1 MTLNK
6 TAALLAAITAI
17 GAGSAHAATL
27 NADMDITANVSA
39 SCQFSGPGDQNF
51 VLGESGMTATS
62 RQSFVLVNCNLYLP
76 YILETDAGPQ
86 GEVTLTDASTGKTIP
101 VFLIRDIG
109 GDNFLEPWGSQANG
123 EEWAG
128 TGAGTWQYKKFLMDV
143 NAPPSYYGGDTSRF
157 KLPEVG
163 TYVQTV
169 NFTLTY

>member
-17 GAGSAHAATL
+17 GAGSANAATV

-39 SCQFSGPGDQNF
+39 SCQFSGPGDQSF
-51 VLGESGMTATS
+51 ILGDSGSSSTS

-76 YILETDAGPQ
+76 YIIETDAGPL
-86 GEVTLTDASTGKTIP
+86 GEVTLTDANTGKTLP
-101 VFLIRDIG
+101 VFLVQDIG
-109 GDNFLEPWGSQANG
+109 GGNFTQPWGSQANG
-123 EEWAG
+123 EQLVG
-128 TGAGTWQYKKFLMDV
+128 TGAGTWEYKHFLMDV
-143 NAPPSYYGGDTSRF
+143 NSPPGYYGGGSSF